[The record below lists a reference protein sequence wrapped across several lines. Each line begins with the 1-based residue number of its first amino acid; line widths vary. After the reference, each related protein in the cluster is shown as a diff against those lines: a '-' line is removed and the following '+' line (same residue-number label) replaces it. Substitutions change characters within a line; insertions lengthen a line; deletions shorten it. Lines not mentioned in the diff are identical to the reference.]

1 MSMTQPPDTG
11 HDPELNRLLDAVVDL
26 AAERVLLGP
35 DAFLAAL
42 DDLAG
47 RFQRL
52 LPYRTERALTQ
63 SLSSFARRR
72 FELIDDPSEYPL
84 AAEEVMLLS
93 TLLQA
98 SAPLAIPAT
107 KLAVEL
113 LSARLTEEGAPAV
126 FGKLLKH
133 LRQLAHLHADP
144 ELAAWVRGVV
154 AALPDDGPS

>member
-98 SAPLAIPAT
+98 SAPLDIPAT
-107 KLAVEL
+107 
-113 LSARLTEEGAPAV
+113 
-126 FGKLLKH
+126 
-133 LRQLAHLHADP
+133 
-144 ELAAWVRGVV
+144 
-154 AALPDDGPS
+154 